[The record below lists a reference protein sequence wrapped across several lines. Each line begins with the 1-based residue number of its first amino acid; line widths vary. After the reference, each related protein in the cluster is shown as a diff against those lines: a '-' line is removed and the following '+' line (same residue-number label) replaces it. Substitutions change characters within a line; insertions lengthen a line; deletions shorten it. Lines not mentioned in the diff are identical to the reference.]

1 MNKSKMLSAYKAV
14 NNLKT
19 GQSKTGSPEDQPKP
33 LYRSEYDEKLIK
45 EYHFAKFKKN
55 LDLIQNSTELAE
67 LLEKEEWDEADIK
80 KLLTTF
86 R

>member
-1 MNKSKMLSAYKAV
+1 MNKSKMLSAYKTV
-14 NNLKT
+14 NNLKAD
-19 GQSKTGSPEDQPKP
+19 QSKSGTPEDQLKP

-55 LDLIQNSTELAE
+55 LDLIQNSPELSE
-67 LLEKEEWDEADIK
+67 LLEKEEWDEDDIK
-80 KLLTTF
+80 KLLATF